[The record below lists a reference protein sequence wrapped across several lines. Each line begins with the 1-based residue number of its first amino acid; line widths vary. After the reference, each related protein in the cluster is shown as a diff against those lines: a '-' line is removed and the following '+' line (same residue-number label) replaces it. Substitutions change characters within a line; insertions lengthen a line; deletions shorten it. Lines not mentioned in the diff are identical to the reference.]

1 MSQTLI
7 TMLRNGTLICYNEP
21 QLDKELRE
29 IIAKQTGQGWRI
41 EHVRGKRNDLVIAV
55 GMMAVAAVR
64 GAGMSDFSFLEDK
77 NPLPPI
83 GFRGIRGKE
92 F

>member
-1 MSQTLI
+1 V
-7 TMLRNGTLICYNEP
+7 CYTEP

-29 IIAKQTGQGWRI
+29 IIAKQTGQGWKI

-55 GMMAVAAVR
+55 GMMAVEAIRNAG
-64 GAGMSDFSFLEDK
+64 GADFNFDDK
-77 NPLPPI
+77 LKIPYPTA
-83 GFRGIRGKE
+83 FRGIRNKE